1 MYIVHTLDK
10 FVRTVCPKVYLV
22 PEKKF
27 YNFLLASVLKKSIRY
42 FHKDAIAF
50 STRLIFLKM
59 HSIPWIFLR
68 ISTKY
73 ELFSS
78 FVSNI
83 LGGSLIKQ
91 ASLQGQKSS
100 NNMEI
105 L

>member
-27 YNFLLASVLKKSIRY
+27 YNFLLASVLKKVFGI
-42 FHKDAIAF
+42 
-50 STRLIFLKM
+50 STKTQLL
-59 HSIPWIFLR
+59 FLR
-68 ISTKY
+68 DLYFWYIYFYVFSKKY